1 MDSQIDPLH
10 ITTNSTPSCSIM
22 SLLLL
27 PPPGLNLHILQ
38 NPISLINCINPINK
52 LKIIL
57 LPLFIPKILI
67 LTMTIIM
74 CMLLFCMGLLYLL
87 LDLKLLYIFQLR
99 LYVCNVSV
107 GVGDGGE
114 GLVCRSGCCLGSF
127 LQGVGLVY
135 Y

>member
-10 ITTNSTPSCSIM
+10 ITTNSTPSRCIM

-38 NPISLINCINPINK
+38 NPISLINLINPINK

-57 LPLFIPKILI
+57 LPLFLPKILI

-74 CMLLFCMGLLYLL
+74 CVLLFCMSYCTVIIGFKINAFFS
-87 LDLKLLYIFQLR
+87 LDYTF
-99 LYVCNVSV
+99 VM
-107 GVGDGGE
+107 
-114 GLVCRSGCCLGSF
+114 
-127 LQGVGLVY
+127 
-135 Y
+135 